1 MIKKIIGLFL
11 AALFLFMTMSTTT
24 ANLNSLGLEDIDPLV
39 DISVTVEIQQIR
51 SLEKFDAQTHSFEI
65 IDLMS
70 DPDFYVK
77 VFINDEEFI
86 SPIWHDTKYVYDPQ
100 WSATLN
106 VPDEEENV
114 NIKIQLWDWN
124 RNGDKLCDISPFN
137 YELPDD
143 YEVEITYNIK
153 TGHWWGDDYYTDES
167 SWADPSGYGRLN
179 GCDDGSIYQ
188 LDRDCELLFNIFQN
202 DYDNDGLPYW
212 SEVEVYES
220 DPEIANIGDP
230 DGDGISILWEHKW
243 GHQFGWHGQ
252 HYWIYDPFEWDD
264 HANLDLDQDGLDNIE
279 EFVMSDWGSD
289 PFRKDVFVELD
300 YMESSSDGQL
310 ICFPEKSKELLYT
323 AFNRQNVVLHLDDGC
338 MGESD
343 IIPFDEQTSHSE
355 LRDIYWNYFLHG
367 DENNTRNGIFHYGV
381 MVYNAEGAAGFIFR
395 PDAFQIS
402 IKGME
407 EKKHQFPWLQ
417 RDVVYASAYMH
428 ELGHTFAFD
437 PIPGHSEDCYYPWQI
452 GWWLVRSYKSC
463 MNYGY
468 MYTTIDYSDG
478 SHGKNDF
485 DDWER
490 MDLTYFQRG
499 WD

>member
-65 IDLMS
+65 IDLTG

-86 SPIWHDTKYVYDPQ
+86 SPIWQDTKYVYDPQ

-124 RNGDKLCDISPFN
+124 RNGDKL
-137 YELPDD
+137 PDD

-153 TGHWWGDDYYTDES
+153 TGHWWGDDYYTDEP

-188 LDRDCELLFNIFQN
+188 LDRDCELLFDIFQN

-264 HANLDLDQDGLDNIE
+264 HAN
-279 EFVMSDWGSD
+279 
-289 PFRKDVFVELD
+289 
-300 YMESSSDGQL
+300 
-310 ICFPEKSKELLYT
+310 
-323 AFNRQNVVLHLDDGC
+323 
-338 MGESD
+338 
-343 IIPFDEQTSHSE
+343 
-355 LRDIYWNYFLHG
+355 
-367 DENNTRNGIFHYGV
+367 
-381 MVYNAEGAAGFIFR
+381 
-395 PDAFQIS
+395 
-402 IKGME
+402 
-407 EKKHQFPWLQ
+407 
-417 RDVVYASAYMH
+417 
-428 ELGHTFAFD
+428 
-437 PIPGHSEDCYYPWQI
+437 
-452 GWWLVRSYKSC
+452 
-463 MNYGY
+463 
-468 MYTTIDYSDG
+468 
-478 SHGKNDF
+478 
-485 DDWER
+485 
-490 MDLTYFQRG
+490 
-499 WD
+499 